1 MIPKKI
7 HYCWL
12 SDDPM
17 PEKLL
22 KCVESWKK
30 FLPDYELVKWDLK
43 KFPLSKNAWVREA
56 FENKKYAFAA
66 DYIRLY
72 ALATEGGIYLDS
84 DVEVIK
90 PFAEL
95 MDLPYFICKENS
107 PKGMEAA
114 IIGAER
120 DTQWVRTCLDYYHDK
135 HFVNSDGTMNTD
147 VLPEIL
153 KKRLED
159 NYELKYISSVSDFDY
174 DKKVVSV
181 LPSDYFSPKN
191 YVTKK
196 IKITR
201 NTRTIHHFA
210 GSWQPAW
217 KKVLLRL
224 WVPFSVKF
232 PELAKVIKRNI
243 R

>member
-30 FLPDYELVKWDLK
+30 YLPDYELVKWDLK
-43 KFPLSKNAWVREA
+43 KFPLSKNPWVREA

-84 DVEVIK
+84 DVEVLK
-90 PFAEL
+90 SFD
-95 MDLPYFICKENS
+95 DLLKYPYFICKENS
-107 PKGMEAA
+107 PQGIEAA
-114 IIGAER
+114 IIGAEKN
-120 DTQWVRTCLDYYHDK
+120 TLWIKECLNYYNGK
-135 HFVNSDGTMNTD
+135 HFIDKDGKAQTA
-147 VLPEIL
+147 VLPSIL
-153 KKRLED
+153 KKCILSKFEMRFID
-159 NYELKYISSVSDFDY
+159 NPSQFVD
-174 DKKVVSV
+174 DKEVVCV
-181 LPSDYFSPKN
+181 LPMDYFSPKN

-196 IKITR
+196 ITITA
-201 NTRTIHHFA
+201 NTYSIHHFA
-210 GSWQPAW
+210 GTWQPLW
-217 KKVLLRL
+217 KRL
-224 WVPFSVKF
+224 ALKIWVPFSVKYSG
-232 PELAKVIKRNI
+232 LAKVIKEKI
-243 R
+243 